1 MGQGSLAFGEISGLD
16 CRPFGNLRDSMALLA
31 LRNLQLSFGPQPL
44 LDQVELTIEPGER
57 LCLVGRNG
65 SGKSTL
71 MKVIAG
77 EVQPDDGEI
86 EHGSEL
92 RIARLEQD
100 VPGGEEGTVFDV
112 VSRGLGRE
120 GTLLAEYHRLSL
132 ELEDGD
138 EDTLGRFQRLQ
149 EEIDALGAWEQS
161 RQVETV
167 LSRMSLDGDALFA
180 RLSGGLKRRVLL
192 ARALVRQPD
201 LLLLDEP
208 TNHLDIEAIE
218 WLENF
223 LRDCGVTLLFIT
235 HDRALVRS
243 LATRIIE
250 LDRGRLTS
258 WPGNY
263 DRYLEKKQEAVEAEE
278 KARAEFDKKLS
289 REEQWIRQG
298 IKARRTRNQGRVRE
312 LQAMREE
319 YARRRMRQGNA
330 RMNLQQ
336 TESSGRI
343 VLEAEQLTHC
353 VDDTTLFRDFST
365 TILRGE
371 RVGIIGP
378 NGCGKSTLLRLLLGR
393 ETPQQGQVRHGTR
406 LEIAWFDQLRESLD
420 EDASVVDN
428 VAEGTDELIIN
439 GKPRHVMSHLQ
450 DFLFEPARA
459 RQPVRS
465 LSGGE
470 RARLL
475 LARLFTRPFNLL
487 VMDEP
492 TNDLDT
498 ETLELLEEQL
508 MTFDGT
514 LLLVSHDREFLD
526 NVVTR
531 TLVFEA
537 GKLNQYVGGYQDWLR
552 QRPSPSSRTSKT
564 VSANASEKEEKP
576 RRDKREKD
584 GLTYAQTL
592 ELKELP
598 ARIETLE
605 AKQQA
610 LHEQMA
616 DPGFYQQDAARISA
630 TQQELAQVEAELDT
644 AFQRWELLEAGE
656 RPE

>member
-1 MGQGSLAFGEISGLD
+1 
-16 CRPFGNLRDSMALLA
+16 MALLV
-31 LRNLQLSFGPQPL
+31 LRNLQLSFGSQPL
-44 LDQVELTIEPGER
+44 LDHVELTIEPGER

-120 GTLLAEYHRLSL
+120 GALLAEYHHLSL
-132 ELEDGD
+132 ALEDGNPD
-138 EDTLGRFQRLQ
+138 ALARFQQLQ
-149 EEIDALGAWEQS
+149 EEIDALDAWEQS
-161 RQVETV
+161 RKVETV
-167 LSRMSLDGDALFA
+167 LSRMSLDGEAHFS

-192 ARALVRQPD
+192 ARALVRDPD

-223 LRDCGVTLLFIT
+223 LRDCGITLLFIT

-263 DRYLEKKQEAVEAEE
+263 DRYLEKKQEALEAEE
-278 KARAEFDKKLS
+278 KARAEFDRKLS

-312 LQAMREE
+312 LHTMREE
-319 YARRRMRQGNA
+319 YARRRQRQGSA
-330 RMNLQQ
+330 RMQMQ
-336 TESSGRI
+336 ESESSGKI
-343 VLEAEQLTHC
+343 VLEAEQLTHS
-353 VDDTTLFRDFST
+353 VGDMTLFRDFST

-393 ETPQQGQVRHGTR
+393 ESPQQGRVRHGTR

-420 EDASVVDN
+420 ENATVVDN
-428 VAEGTDELIIN
+428 VAEGSDELTIN
-439 GKPRHVMSHLQ
+439 GRPRHVMSHLQ

-470 RARLL
+470 RNRLL

-487 VMDEP
+487 VTDEP

-508 MTFDGT
+508 MEFSGT

-531 TLVFEA
+531 TLVFES
-537 GKLNQYVGGYQDWLR
+537 GELNQYVGGYQDWLR
-552 QRPSPSSRTSKT
+552 QRSMPPSRTSKK
-564 VSANASEKEEKP
+564 NATGYSVKAQKP
-576 RRDKREKD
+576 HRDNRGRD
-584 GLTYAQTL
+584 SLTYAQTL
-592 ELKELP
+592 ELRELP

-605 AKQQA
+605 ARQQA
-610 LHEQMA
+610 LHERMS
-616 DPGFYQQDAARISA
+616 DPAFYRQEATEISA
-630 TQQELAQVEAELDT
+630 TQRELEEVETELEN
-644 AFQRWELLEAGE
+644 AFHRWELLEAGE
-656 RPE
+656 RPD